1 MIIQNCNFLLEII
14 TKIELM
20 ITDQKT
26 QHPYLTDEE
35 IIDHIQKTLRLENNF

>member
-1 MIIQNCNFLLEII
+1 MIIQNCNLLLEII

-26 QHPYLTDEE
+26 QQPDLSDEE
-35 IIDHIQKTLRLENNF
+35 IINLIKNNLRDRNKL